1 MEGCMD
7 GATKR
12 FQALDGF
19 GRVGVFWAEP
29 KTKPPKNKPLI
40 LGGVSRFWAL
50 WAVWAVFLSIL

>member
-1 MEGCMD
+1 MD
-7 GATKR
+7 GAKGR